1 MICRSNRQFAE
12 WFAKQLSND
21 GYTMT
26 RMWKPQFSLKLVL
39 LLTTAVCL
47 YFTCWRVTTTLGVTV
62 VGVSLAPKY
71 GGDVVVEPKAPFV
84 LSHSVA
90 RIRRTP
96 SGLRQLVQK
105 RTLYLWAFGCV
116 VELPFSTERVSNMPP
131 TPRVRRPYYSPGST
145 PSLPAPIPADRI
157 PPPIELVPA

>member
-1 MICRSNRQFAE
+1 
-12 WFAKQLSND
+12 
-21 GYTMT
+21 MT
-26 RMWKPQFSLKLVL
+26 RKWCKPQFSLKLVL

-47 YFTCWRVTTTLGVTV
+47 YITCWRVTATLGVKV
-62 VGVSLAPKY
+62 VGAKLAPMH

-90 RIRRTP
+90 RIRSNP
-96 SGLRQLVQK
+96 WGFRQLVQK

-116 VELPFSTERVSNMPP
+116 VELPFTSERVSNMPP
-131 TPRVRRPYYSPGST
+131 TPRVRRPTFAPGQM
-145 PSLPAPIPADRI
+145 PPFRGPIPADRI

>member
-1 MICRSNRQFAE
+1 
-12 WFAKQLSND
+12 
-21 GYTMT
+21 MT
-26 RMWKPQFSLKLVL
+26 RNWWKPQFSLKLVL

-47 YFTCWRVTTTLGVTV
+47 YFTCWRVTTTLGVKV
-62 VGVSLAPKY
+62 VEVKLAPMN
-71 GGDVVVEPKAPFV
+71 GGEVYVEPTAPFV

-96 SGLRQLVQK
+96 WGRELVQG

-131 TPRVRRPYYSPGST
+131 TPRVRRPSFLPGQMPPFRGPT
-145 PSLPAPIPADRI
+145 PADRI